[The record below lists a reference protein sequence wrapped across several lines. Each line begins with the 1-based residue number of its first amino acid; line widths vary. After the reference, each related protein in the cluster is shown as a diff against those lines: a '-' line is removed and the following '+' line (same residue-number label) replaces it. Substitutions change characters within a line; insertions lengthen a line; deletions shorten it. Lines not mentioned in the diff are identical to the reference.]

1 MPAVATLVSPA
12 GRRSGASA
20 LTVCGV
26 AFHLSGESPPEPVAV
41 ALCLTCPKQQDANR
55 SVITILM
62 LVSDYPMA
70 GRPDAR
76 LPWAP
81 AWETLAFRFQDAMA
95 VGWPQP
101 LRERQLRRKLL
112 NRVEIKK

>member
-1 MPAVATLVSPA
+1 
-12 GRRSGASA
+12 
-20 LTVCGV
+20 
-26 AFHLSGESPPEPVAV
+26 
-41 ALCLTCPKQQDANR
+41 
-55 SVITILM
+55 M
-62 LVSDYPMA
+62 LVSDHPMA
-70 GRPDAR
+70 GSPDAR

-81 AWETLAFRFQDAMA
+81 AWETLAFRFQDATA

>member
-1 MPAVATLVSPA
+1 
-12 GRRSGASA
+12 
-20 LTVCGV
+20 
-26 AFHLSGESPPEPVAV
+26 
-41 ALCLTCPKQQDANR
+41 
-55 SVITILM
+55 M

-70 GRPDAR
+70 GSPDAR

-95 VGWPQP
+95 AGWPQP
-101 LRERQLRRKLL
+101 LREHQLRRKLL